1 MSRFREQKRQMRR
14 QVQDHLSLPALL
26 LQNKDDDTGLP
37 VNIRL
42 HTKFGA
48 LGDLAG
54 ARNMNPAEF
63 ETLQPKAIFWR
74 SELIEDPPKR
84 GRIISVEPG
93 EAYHCDHA
101 EEPDDLTVTV
111 TITKID
117 PNLTTD
123 FPVPESD
130 A

>member
-1 MSRFREQKRQMRR
+1 MSRFRDQKRQMRR

-26 LQNKDDDTGLP
+26 LQDVSDPVGLP

-63 ETLQPKAIFWR
+63 ESLIPKVILWR
-74 SELIEDPPKR
+74 SELIEDPPRR
-84 GRIISVEPG
+84 GRILSVELG
-93 EAYHCDHA
+93 EAYYIDHA
-101 EEPDDLTVTV
+101 EEPDDLTVTCS
-111 TITKID
+111 ITKVD
-117 PNLTTD
+117 ASKTVGL
-123 FPVPESD
+123 PVPD

>member
-1 MSRFREQKRQMRR
+1 ML
-14 QVQDHLSLPALL
+14 LSDRNDAV
-26 LQNKDDDTGLP
+26 GLP

-63 ETLQPKAIFWR
+63 ETLMPKAILWR
-74 SELIEDPPKR
+74 SELIEDPPRR
-84 GRIISVEPG
+84 GRILSVEVG
-93 EAYHCDHA
+93 EAYYIEHA
-101 EEPDDLTVTV
+101 EEPDDLTVTT
-111 TITKID
+111 TIVKID
-117 PNLTTD
+117 PSQTTD
-123 FPVPESD
+123 FPIPD